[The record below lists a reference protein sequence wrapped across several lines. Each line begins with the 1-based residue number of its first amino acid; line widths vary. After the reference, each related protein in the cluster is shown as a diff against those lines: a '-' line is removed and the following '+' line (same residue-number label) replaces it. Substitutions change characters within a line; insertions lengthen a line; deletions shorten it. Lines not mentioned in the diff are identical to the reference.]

1 MPATSDRRNRAR
13 IKSVTRS
20 LNIVPPALDP
30 AVSAERM
37 TVESMTFPP
46 SGFVPNHPHLP
57 ALIYRNAIVID
68 PRAGDPASLFEDLFA
83 KNGWQGIWRDGVFDY
98 QHYHTG
104 AHEVLG
110 IANGRGLLLVGGPDG
125 TEISVHAGDCL
136 VLPAG
141 TGHMKLE
148 ASRDFVVVGAYPP
161 SQHADLQT
169 GPADSQGLSR
179 ISSLPVPQTDPLRGR
194 DGPLLR
200 HWVR

>member
-1 MPATSDRRNRAR
+1 VPATSEIDNRAR
-13 IKSVTRS
+13 IKSVDQS
-20 LNIVPPALDP
+20 PKIVPPDLDP
-30 AVSAERM
+30 AILAEKM
-37 TVESMTFPP
+37 TVESLTFQP
-46 SGFVPNHPHLP
+46 SGFVPNHPVLP
-57 ALIYRNAIVID
+57 ALIYRNALSID
-68 PRAGDPASLFEDLFA
+68 PVVGDPAGLFEDLFA

-110 IANGRGLLLVGGPDG
+110 IAEGRGLLLIGGPDG

-161 SQHADLQT
+161 GQHADLQT

-179 ISSLPVPQTDPLRGR
+179 ISSLPLPQTDPLRGR